1 MKKLITACLLL
12 ISTAAVV
19 SCTDDDDTT
28 ETTPSIVGTWKN
40 DLEDNDMDWYWHF
53 QPDGTWVEIV
63 VYGTSGK
70 ANVMKRAY
78 FFENDKLYLNLR
90 EASYKFSNNK
100 LAVERIDEDGY
111 PYPTETFTR
120 VPDDIIA
127 PYLELL
133 KNEENG
139 VFISNLNVKEGG
151 ITDVYEVNVRTFRT
165 DEIPATYPIRAE
177 IPQKAT
183 GNVKVRFG
191 IDNYLVKVYNE
202 TAHTSYLTV
211 PSENV
216 RLVNPEV
223 TIAQGERVSDVA
235 SVEIFS
241 VDGLQEGSTYLIP
254 VTIESVSG
262 GVTRINHHMK
272 TVFLKVIM

>member
-111 PYPTETFTR
+111 PYPTETFSR
-120 VPDDIIA
+120 VSDDMIA

-139 VFISNLNVKEGG
+139 VFISNLNVKDIE
-151 ITDVYEVNVRTFRT
+151 ISSVYDVNVRTFRT

-235 SVEIFS
+235 SVELFS

>member
-1 MKKLITACLLL
+1 MKKLIIACLLL
-12 ISTAAVV
+12 STAAMF
-19 SCTDDDDTT
+19 SCTDDDETT
-28 ETTPSIVGTWKN
+28 ETTPSIVGTWKS
-40 DLEDNDMDWYWHF
+40 DHEGSDMDWYWNF

-70 ANVMKRAY
+70 ASVIKRTY
-78 FFENDKLYLNLR
+78 FFENGKLYLNLS
-90 EASYKFSNNK
+90 EASYKFSDNK
-100 LAVERIDEDGY
+100 LAVEIIDEDGY
-111 PYPTETFTR
+111 PHSTETFTR
-120 VPDDIIA
+120 VADDLIA
-127 PYLELL
+127 PYLEQL

-165 DEIPATYPIRAE
+165 DNIPATYPIRAE

-183 GNVKVRFG
+183 GNVKVRLE
-191 IDNYLVKVYNE
+191 IDNYLVKIYNE
-202 TAHTSYLTV
+202 SAHKSYLTV

-216 RLVNPEV
+216 RLTNQEV
-223 TIAQGERVSDVA
+223 TIAQGDRLSDVA
-235 SVEIFS
+235 TVELLS

>member
-111 PYPTETFTR
+111 PYPTETFSR
-120 VPDDIIA
+120 VSDDMIA

-139 VFISNLNVKEGG
+139 VFISNLNVKDIG
-151 ITDVYEVNVRTFRT
+151 ISSVYDVNVRTFRT

-235 SVEIFS
+235 SVELIS

>member
-1 MKKLITACLLL
+1 MKKIITACLLL

-111 PYPTETFTR
+111 PYPTETFSR
-120 VPDDIIA
+120 VSDDIIA

-165 DEIPATYPIRAE
+165 DKIPATYPIRAE

-235 SVEIFS
+235 SVELLS
-241 VDGLQEGSTYLIP
+241 SEGLQEGSTYLIP

>member
-40 DLEDNDMDWYWHF
+40 DLEDNDMDWYWNF

-120 VPDDIIA
+120 VADDIVA

-165 DEIPATYPIRAE
+165 DKIPATYPIRAE

-183 GNVKVRFG
+183 GNVKVRLG
-191 IDNYLVKVYNE
+191 IDNYLVKVYNGS
-202 TAHTSYLTV
+202 AHTSYLTV

-216 RLVNPEV
+216 RLTNPEV
-223 TIAQGERVSDVA
+223 TIAQGDRLSDVA
-235 SVEIFS
+235 TVELLS
-241 VDGLQEGSTYLIP
+241 SEGLQEGSAYLIP

>member
-1 MKKLITACLLL
+1 MKKLIIACLLL
-12 ISTAAVV
+12 STAAMF
-19 SCTDDDDTT
+19 SCTDDDETT
-28 ETTPSIVGTWKN
+28 ETIPSIVGTWKG
-40 DLEDNDMDWYWHF
+40 DLEESDMDWYWNF

-90 EASYKFSNNK
+90 EASYKFSNHK

-165 DEIPATYPIRAE
+165 DKIPATYPIRAE

-183 GNVKVRFG
+183 GNVKVRLG
-191 IDNYLVKVYNE
+191 IDNYLVKVYNGS
-202 TAHTSYLTV
+202 AHTSYLTV

-216 RLVNPEV
+216 RLTNPEV
-223 TIAQGERVSDVA
+223 TIAQGDRLSDVA
-235 SVEIFS
+235 TVELLS
-241 VDGLQEGSTYLIP
+241 SEGLQEGSAYLIP

>member
-120 VPDDIIA
+120 VADDIVA

-165 DEIPATYPIRAE
+165 DKIPATYPIRAE

>member
-111 PYPTETFTR
+111 PYPTETFSR
-120 VPDDIIA
+120 VSDDMIA

-165 DEIPATYPIRAE
+165 DKIPATYPIRAE

-235 SVEIFS
+235 SVELLS

>member
-111 PYPTETFTR
+111 PYPTETFSR
-120 VPDDIIA
+120 VSDDMIA

-139 VFISNLNVKEGG
+139 VFISNLNVKDIE
-151 ITDVYEVNVRTFRT
+151 ISSVYDVNVRTFRT
-165 DEIPATYPIRAE
+165 DKIPATYPIRAE

-183 GNVKVRFG
+183 GNVKVRFE

-235 SVEIFS
+235 SVELLS
-241 VDGLQEGSTYLIP
+241 VDGLQEGSAYLIP

>member
-78 FFENDKLYLNLR
+78 FFENDKLYLNLQ

-111 PYPTETFTR
+111 PYPTETFSR
-120 VPDDIIA
+120 VSDDMIA

-151 ITDVYEVNVRTFRT
+151 ITDVFEVNVRTFRT
-165 DEIPATYPIRAE
+165 DKIPATYPIRAE

-235 SVEIFS
+235 SVEFLS

>member
-111 PYPTETFTR
+111 PYPTETFSR
-120 VPDDIIA
+120 VSDDMIA

-165 DEIPATYPIRAE
+165 DKIPATYPIRAE

-235 SVEIFS
+235 SVEFLS

>member
-111 PYPTETFTR
+111 PYPTETFSR
-120 VPDDIIA
+120 VSDDMIA

-139 VFISNLNVKEGG
+139 VFISNLNVKDIE
-151 ITDVYEVNVRTFRT
+151 ISSVYDVNVRTFRT

-223 TIAQGERVSDVA
+223 TIAQGDRLSDVA
-235 SVEIFS
+235 SVELLS

>member
-120 VPDDIIA
+120 VPDDMIA

-165 DEIPATYPIRAE
+165 DKIPATYPIRAE

-223 TIAQGERVSDVA
+223 TIAQGDRVSDIA
-235 SVEIFS
+235 SVELFS

>member
-111 PYPTETFTR
+111 PYPTETFSR
-120 VPDDIIA
+120 VSDDMIA

-139 VFISNLNVKEGG
+139 VFISNLNVKDIE
-151 ITDVYEVNVRTFRT
+151 ISSVYDVNVRTFRT
-165 DEIPATYPIRAE
+165 DKIPATYPIRAE

-235 SVEIFS
+235 SVELLS
-241 VDGLQEGSTYLIP
+241 SDGLQEGSTYLIP

>member
-1 MKKLITACLLL
+1 MKKLIIACLLL

-111 PYPTETFTR
+111 PYPTETFSR
-120 VPDDIIA
+120 VSDDMIA

-165 DEIPATYPIRAE
+165 DKIPATYPIRAE

-216 RLVNPEV
+216 RLTNPEV

-235 SVEIFS
+235 SVELLS

>member
-111 PYPTETFTR
+111 PYPTETFSR
-120 VPDDIIA
+120 VSDDMIA

-139 VFISNLNVKEGG
+139 VFISNLNVKDIE
-151 ITDVYEVNVRTFRT
+151 ISSVYDVNVRTFRT

-235 SVEIFS
+235 SVELLS

>member
-111 PYPTETFTR
+111 PYPTETFSR
-120 VPDDIIA
+120 VSDDMIA

-139 VFISNLNVKEGG
+139 VFISNLNVKDIE
-151 ITDVYEVNVRTFRT
+151 ISSVYDVNVRTFRT

-235 SVEIFS
+235 SVEFLS

>member
-120 VPDDIIA
+120 VADDIVA

-165 DEIPATYPIRAE
+165 DKIPATYPIRAE

-223 TIAQGERVSDVA
+223 TIAQGDRLSDVA
-235 SVEIFS
+235 TVELLS
-241 VDGLQEGSTYLIP
+241 SEGLQEGSTYLIP

>member
-40 DLEDNDMDWYWHF
+40 DLEDNDMDWYWNF

-165 DEIPATYPIRAE
+165 DKIPATYPIRAE

-235 SVEIFS
+235 SVELLS

>member
-120 VPDDIIA
+120 VADDIVA

-139 VFISNLNVKEGG
+139 VFISNLNVKDIE
-151 ITDVYEVNVRTFRT
+151 ISSVYDVNVRTFRT
-165 DEIPATYPIRAE
+165 DKIPATYPIRAE

-223 TIAQGERVSDVA
+223 TIAQGDRLSDVA
-235 SVEIFS
+235 TVELLS

>member
-111 PYPTETFTR
+111 PYPTETFSR
-120 VPDDIIA
+120 VSDDMIA

-165 DEIPATYPIRAE
+165 DKIPATYPIRAE

-235 SVEIFS
+235 SVELFS

>member
-111 PYPTETFTR
+111 PYPTETFSR
-120 VPDDIIA
+120 VSDDMIA

-139 VFISNLNVKEGG
+139 VFISNLNVKDIE
-151 ITDVYEVNVRTFRT
+151 ISSVYEVNVRTFRT
-165 DEIPATYPIRAE
+165 DKIPATYPIRAE

>member
-1 MKKLITACLLL
+1 MKKLIIACLLL

-78 FFENDKLYLNLR
+78 FFENDKLYLNLQ

-111 PYPTETFTR
+111 PYPTETFSR
-120 VPDDIIA
+120 VSDDMIA

-151 ITDVYEVNVRTFRT
+151 ITDVFEVNVRTFRT
-165 DEIPATYPIRAE
+165 DKIPATYPIRAE

-235 SVEIFS
+235 SVEFLS

>member
-111 PYPTETFTR
+111 PYPTETFSR
-120 VPDDIIA
+120 VSDDMIA

-165 DEIPATYPIRAE
+165 DKIPATYPIRAE

-223 TIAQGERVSDVA
+223 TIAQGERVSGVA
-235 SVEIFS
+235 SVELIS

>member
-1 MKKLITACLLL
+1 MKKLITACLL
-12 ISTAAVV
+12 ISTAAVG

-111 PYPTETFTR
+111 PYPTETFSR
-120 VPDDIIA
+120 VSDDMIA

-139 VFISNLNVKEGG
+139 VFISNLNVKDIE
-151 ITDVYEVNVRTFRT
+151 ISSVYDVNVRTFRT
-165 DEIPATYPIRAE
+165 DKIPATYPIRAE

-223 TIAQGERVSDVA
+223 TIAQGDRLSDVA
-235 SVEIFS
+235 TVELLS

>member
-111 PYPTETFTR
+111 PYPTETFSR
-120 VPDDIIA
+120 VSDDMIA

-139 VFISNLNVKEGG
+139 VFISNLNVKDIE
-151 ITDVYEVNVRTFRT
+151 ISSVYDVNVRTFRT
-165 DEIPATYPIRAE
+165 DKIPATYPIRAE

-216 RLVNPEV
+216 RLTNPEV
-223 TIAQGERVSDVA
+223 TIAQGDRLSDVA
-235 SVEIFS
+235 TVELLS
-241 VDGLQEGSTYLIP
+241 SEGLQEGSTYLIP

>member
-111 PYPTETFTR
+111 PYPTETFSR
-120 VPDDIIA
+120 VSDDMIA

-165 DEIPATYPIRAE
+165 DKIPATYPIRAE

-183 GNVKVRFG
+183 GNVKVRLG
-191 IDNYLVKVYNE
+191 IDNYLVKVYNGS
-202 TAHTSYLTV
+202 AHTSYLTV

-216 RLVNPEV
+216 RLTNPEV
-223 TIAQGERVSDVA
+223 TIAQGDRLSDVA
-235 SVEIFS
+235 TVELLS
-241 VDGLQEGSTYLIP
+241 SEGLQEGSAYLIP

-262 GVTRINHHMK
+262 SVARINHHMK

>member
-40 DLEDNDMDWYWHF
+40 DLEDNDMDWYWNF

-111 PYPTETFTR
+111 PYPTETFSR
-120 VPDDIIA
+120 VSDDMIA

-165 DEIPATYPIRAE
+165 DKIPATYPIRAE

-235 SVEIFS
+235 SVELLS

>member
-1 MKKLITACLLL
+1 MKKLIIACLLL
-12 ISTAAVV
+12 ISMAAVV

-120 VPDDIIA
+120 VPDDIVA

-165 DEIPATYPIRAE
+165 DKIPATYPIRAE

-183 GNVKVRFG
+183 GNVKVRFE

-216 RLVNPEV
+216 RLTNPEV

-235 SVEIFS
+235 SVELLS

>member
-120 VPDDIIA
+120 VADDIVA

-165 DEIPATYPIRAE
+165 DKIPATYPIRAE

-235 SVEIFS
+235 SVEFLS

>member
-111 PYPTETFTR
+111 PYPTETFSR
-120 VPDDIIA
+120 VSDDMIA

-139 VFISNLNVKEGG
+139 VFISNLNVKDIE
-151 ITDVYEVNVRTFRT
+151 ISSVYDVNVRTFRT
-165 DEIPATYPIRAE
+165 DKIPATYPIRAE

>member
-111 PYPTETFTR
+111 PYPTETFSR
-120 VPDDIIA
+120 VSDDMIA

-139 VFISNLNVKEGG
+139 VFISNLNVKDIE
-151 ITDVYEVNVRTFRT
+151 ISSVYDVNVRTFRT
-165 DEIPATYPIRAE
+165 DKIPATYPIRAE

-223 TIAQGERVSDVA
+223 TIAQGDRLSDVA
-235 SVEIFS
+235 TVELLS
-241 VDGLQEGSTYLIP
+241 SEGLQEGSTYLIP

>member
-1 MKKLITACLLL
+1 MKKLIIACLLL

-120 VPDDIIA
+120 VADDIVA

-165 DEIPATYPIRAE
+165 DKIPATYPIRAE

-235 SVEIFS
+235 SVELLS
-241 VDGLQEGSTYLIP
+241 SEGLQEGSTYLIP

>member
-40 DLEDNDMDWYWHF
+40 DLEHNDMDWYWNF

>member
-53 QPDGTWVEIV
+53 QPDGTWVDIV

-120 VPDDIIA
+120 VPDDMIA

-165 DEIPATYPIRAE
+165 DKIPATYPIRAE

>member
-53 QPDGTWVEIV
+53 QPDGTWVDIV

-111 PYPTETFTR
+111 PYPTETFSR
-120 VPDDIIA
+120 VSDDMIA

-139 VFISNLNVKEGG
+139 VFISNLNVKDIE
-151 ITDVYEVNVRTFRT
+151 ISSVYDVNVRTFRT

-235 SVEIFS
+235 SVELLS

>member
-1 MKKLITACLLL
+1 MKKLIIACLLL

-111 PYPTETFTR
+111 PYPTETFSR
-120 VPDDIIA
+120 VSDDIIA

-165 DEIPATYPIRAE
+165 DKIPATYPIRAE

-235 SVEIFS
+235 SVELLS
-241 VDGLQEGSTYLIP
+241 SEGLQEGSTYLIP

>member
-1 MKKLITACLLL
+1 
-12 ISTAAVV
+12 
-19 SCTDDDDTT
+19 
-28 ETTPSIVGTWKN
+28 
-40 DLEDNDMDWYWHF
+40 
-53 QPDGTWVEIV
+53 VEIV

-165 DEIPATYPIRAE
+165 DKIPATYPIRAE

>member
-1 MKKLITACLLL
+1 MKKLIIACLLL
-12 ISTAAVV
+12 STAAMF

-111 PYPTETFTR
+111 PYPTETFSR
-120 VPDDIIA
+120 VSDDMIA

-139 VFISNLNVKEGG
+139 VFISNLNVKDIE
-151 ITDVYEVNVRTFRT
+151 ISSVYDVNVRTFRT
-165 DEIPATYPIRAE
+165 DKIPATYPIRAE

-183 GNVKVRFG
+183 GNVKVRFE

-235 SVEIFS
+235 SVELLS
-241 VDGLQEGSTYLIP
+241 VDGLQEGSAYLIP

>member
-1 MKKLITACLLL
+1 MF
-12 ISTAAVV
+12 

-111 PYPTETFTR
+111 PYPTETFSR
-120 VPDDIIA
+120 VSDDMIA

-139 VFISNLNVKEGG
+139 VFISNLNVKDIE
-151 ITDVYEVNVRTFRT
+151 ISSVYDVNVRTFRT
-165 DEIPATYPIRAE
+165 DKIPATYPIRAE

-183 GNVKVRFG
+183 GNVKVRFE

-235 SVEIFS
+235 SVELLS
-241 VDGLQEGSTYLIP
+241 VDGLQEGSAYLIP